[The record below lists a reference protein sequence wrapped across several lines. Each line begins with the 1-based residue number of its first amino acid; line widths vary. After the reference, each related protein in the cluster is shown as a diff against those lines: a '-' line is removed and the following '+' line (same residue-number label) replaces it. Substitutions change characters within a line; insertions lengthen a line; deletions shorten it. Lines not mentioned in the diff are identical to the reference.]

1 MVGKSIAV
9 KLNIQRI
16 FIVIVLRDRA
26 SKKTH
31 LLQEIGA
38 QRGYTL
44 YLSLWKFRQLADL
57 V

>member
-16 FIVIVLRDRA
+16 FIVIVLCDRA